1 MKGTLKVGI
10 TLQFE
15 IMWTHSRVQQ
25 LSELIMAY
33 DENIYKNYSD
43 LKEF

>member
-1 MKGTLKVGI
+1 MLFPSK
-10 TLQFE
+10 
-15 IMWTHSRVQQ
+15 VQQ
-25 LSELIMAY
+25 LSEMIMAY